1 MCIDSRTCTPTL
13 GAHTCLC
20 FFAQLFAHS
29 RQSIN
34 VTVTMTA
41 LLHSLQYICL
51 AYFILYQREDCK
63 LPDPPLSSNQEQ
75 EELMA
80 FAFPFQRSKTS
91 RPLWHPSNS
100 GGSPHH
106 STASFLQNPASL
118 SSTAVICQ
126 RCELQSGQTYQQ
138 LSLGLS
144 PSPHHPFREAP
155 EGSQ

>member
-1 MCIDSRTCTPTL
+1 MFLQESEIILYIYICWMCIDSRTCTPML

-20 FFAQLFAHS
+20 FSAQLFAHS

-34 VTVTMTA
+34 VTINTMTA

-63 LPDPPLSSNQEQ
+63 LPDPPISSNQER

-80 FAFPFQRSKTS
+80 FAFPFQRSNSAASTLKTS
-91 RPLWHPSNS
+91 RPLRRPSNA

-118 SSTAVICQ
+118 SSTAV
-126 RCELQSGQTYQQ
+126 T
-138 LSLGLS
+138 
-144 PSPHHPFREAP
+144 
-155 EGSQ
+155 